1 MLRRSPRAV
10 LLWTAAALV
19 SLATAFAV
27 GNTLVSLRHQD
38 QEFGRVQVVVVAAHD
53 LELGTTVRSADLRT
67 RRVRGTRE
75 PGALD
80 ATADAVGHVVAV
92 PVLNG
97 AVLTVRHLAP
107 RTRDGRDGVVPAGM
121 RAMRVVLEHTT
132 RPAPGDTVD
141 LLATFDPAVVGP
153 GADPTIAVAEAVTVV
168 AVDAAGS
175 SETGAET
182 GSALGVTVLVRPEQ
196 ARRLAFAAATGT
208 LALSVAPP
216 EAARVSSAR

>member
-27 GNTLVSLRHQD
+27 GNTLVSLKHQD
-38 QEFGRVQVVVVAAHD
+38 QEFGRVHVVVVATHD
-53 LELGTTVRSADLRT
+53 LTLGTRVRSTDLRA
-67 RRVRGTRE
+67 RRVRGGQE
-75 PGALD
+75 PGALG
-80 ATADAVGHVVAV
+80 ATADAVGHVVSV
-92 PVLNG
+92 PVLEG
-97 AVLTVRHLAP
+97 AVLTARHLAP

-132 RPAPGDTVD
+132 RPEPGDTVD
-141 LLATFDPAVVGP
+141 LLATFDPAIVGP
-153 GADPTIAVAEAVTVV
+153 SSDPTLAVAEAVTVI
-168 AVDAAGS
+168 AVDDAGS
-175 SETGAET
+175 GETGADA
-182 GSALGVTVLVRPEQ
+182 GGALGVTVLVRPEQ